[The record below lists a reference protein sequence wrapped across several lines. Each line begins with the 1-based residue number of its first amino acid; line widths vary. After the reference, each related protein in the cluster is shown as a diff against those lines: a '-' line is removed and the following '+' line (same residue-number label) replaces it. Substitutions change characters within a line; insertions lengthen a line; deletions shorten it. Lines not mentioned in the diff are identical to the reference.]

1 MTQESFLVLQKENH
15 ALLRE
20 NNALHLEL
28 IRCQEELEAKAMA
41 MTTLE
46 KDMDHRVQELT
57 FLNAQKSQQL
67 QKKDTELQKLYAQL
81 QRFEAK
87 PGDDTSIELKRQLPD
102 AKRTQAPAPPVPS
115 ASADDAWYARRQRGH
130 LKPPCLS
137 LYRQRQF
144 QSLSVDNKALHHQVQ
159 QLETHIASREAEID
173 RLGKLLKDGHQS
185 KNFAEIKAMYDMEAY
200 HLEQQLEH
208 EQLLH
213 QVDILNEQVAKYE
226 RKLQASKDDVDH
238 AKYSTQQLALVQDQ
252 NRRYLH
258 ELETT
263 TRALQALEAE
273 HASCTTSYDEQAQ
286 ALAKLE
292 LALSN
297 ANDQVATQ
305 KARIAALETTMTSS
319 SYDKVASSHA
329 VSDAQA
335 QASASASELAQ
346 LRPKFAALQTKVSEL
361 ELARKEL
368 ALQKEAHERE
378 LEILRAN
385 LGLQASDKTRSL
397 ETTAELSAKVASL
410 EAAVD
415 ERDAQLRRR
424 CVALE
429 DAESRVAELQSR
441 LESLLQTQRALQARV
456 DDETRE
462 RQVRTT
468 SDRQDEIDA
477 LRKEKVQLDVQ
488 LASSREALLAN
499 DARVR
504 EAEAQ
509 VDLVHQQLLRS
520 QAETAEL
527 TNQLKRLK
535 ADAVEYQETAM
546 RLELQCNEAG
556 RQLEWYKQV
565 QQDQVK
571 GKQDSVIFQQRCQ
584 AALLEK
590 TQAETQVATL
600 TASQSMLRKQLEKAQ
615 DDLRSAHDQ
624 LAQLR
629 LELDEQARA
638 VASAGAD
645 ASAAQQGKLYFKTE
659 FERVSDELSE
669 CATTLQQEERSHHAT
684 RQLHAQVARQV
695 QDLTAQLHRAQA
707 KSSQLEQQLEQAKAT
722 RSSLERQWTLAKEDG
737 QTHAARCASLEVQIK
752 RLSEETAQLSE
763 RALVL
768 EQDKTQL
775 RHLLLEMEHSR
786 DALQLQS
793 KQAQL
798 DASFQGQKTTQVH
811 ALVDDLRAQVAAANA
826 EIAHLKDV
834 VQTLDAE
841 NDSLHNSV
849 DLKTESADALTQQLH
864 ASQEEYTRLRLHVQD
879 CEQQLSKLEHA
890 LNAKEDE
897 VSFLQKQLDA
907 TSTALSKATDDVS
920 LRTAEHVALQQ
931 DLQHMTVEN
940 QSLSNE
946 CTKLHFELDQV
957 EEDHRALHAH
967 VRTVERE
974 RDALQIELDDIKQSY
989 RAAVLEMDALDTTR
1003 QQLSHRREE
1012 TSAINDTLRK
1022 QMQSVLLEKEAA
1034 TQHVAE
1040 LRAERTI
1047 LMDQI
1052 KQLSLQLERSAEQAE
1067 EASRSQAMLQGALS
1081 SQHNVASELAS
1092 ERFETVAQTSTL
1104 QQKLSHLQAR
1114 LNHALHDKTELS
1126 QQSLRVQMATTQ
1138 GQLADAREER
1148 EAMAAQLQAYQ
1159 QQPSPVSPLYA
1170 ASSVARGTPPSLPR
1184 STPSSGSR
1192 ASSNFMAEAEA
1203 RCKALEDRLA
1213 KQDATIQQLEH
1224 SRTKFRKF
1232 AAKYEK
1238 ELDERDRVIDELRSS
1253 MRSSHRYY
1261 SDEEETKTP

>member
-28 IRCQEELEAKAMA
+28 IRCQEELEAKATV

-87 PGDDTSIELKRQLPD
+87 PGDDTSIEMKRQLPD
-102 AKRTQAPAPPVPS
+102 AKRTQAPAPPVPDVS
-115 ASADDAWYARRQRGH
+115 GDDAW
-130 LKPPCLS
+130 
-137 LYRQRQF
+137 QRQF

-159 QLETHIASREAEID
+159 QLEAHIVSREAEID
-173 RLGKLLKDGHQS
+173 RLGNLLKDGHQS

-213 QVDILNEQVAKYE
+213 QVDLLNEQVAKYE
-226 RKLQASKDDVDH
+226 RKLHASKDEVDH
-238 AKYSTQQLALVQDQ
+238 AKYTTQQLTLVQDQ
-252 NRRYLH
+252 NRQYLH

-297 ANDQVATQ
+297 ANDQIATQ
-305 KARIAALETTMTSS
+305 KARIAALENTMTSS

-346 LRPKFAALQTKVSEL
+346 LRPKVLALHTKVSEL

-368 ALQKEAHERE
+368 VLQKEAHERE
-378 LEILRAN
+378 LEILRSN

-424 CVALE
+424 RVAQE
-429 DAESRVAELQSR
+429 DAERHVAELQSR
-441 LESLLQTQRALQARV
+441 IESLLQTQRALQARV

-462 RQVRTT
+462 RQVCTT
-468 SDRQDEIDA
+468 SNRQDEIDA
-477 LRKEKVQLDVQ
+477 LRKDKVQLDVQ

-509 VDLVHQQLLRS
+509 VELVHQQLQRS
-520 QAETAEL
+520 QAETADV

-535 ADAVEYQETAM
+535 ADAIEYQETAM
-546 RLELQCNEAG
+546 RLELQCNEAS

-590 TQAETQVATL
+590 TQAETQVAAL
-600 TASQSMLRKQLEKAQ
+600 TASQSMLRKQLEKTQ
-615 DDLRSAHDQ
+615 DDLRGAHDQ

-629 LELDEQARA
+629 LELDEEARA
-638 VASAGAD
+638 VATAGAD

-669 CATTLQQEERSHHAT
+669 CAATLQQEERSHHAT

-722 RSSLERQWTLAKEDG
+722 RSGLERQWTLAKEDG
-737 QTHAARCASLEVQIK
+737 QTHAARCASLEVQVK
-752 RLSEETAQLSE
+752 RLGEETAQLSE

-775 RHLLLEMEHSR
+775 RHLLHEMEHSR

-798 DASFQGQKTTQVH
+798 DASFQGQKTSQVH
-811 ALVDDLRAQVAAANA
+811 ALVDDLRATVAAANA

-920 LRTAEHVALQQ
+920 LRAAEHVALQQ

-974 RDALQIELDDIKQSY
+974 RDSLQIELDDVKQSY

-1012 TSAINDTLRK
+1012 TSAINDSLRK

-1092 ERFETVAQTSTL
+1092 ERFETVAQKSSL
-1104 QQKLSHLQAR
+1104 QQKLSHVQAR

-1126 QQSLRVQMATTQ
+1126 QQVASISSEKAKLESLLQSLRVQMATTQ

-1148 EAMAAQLQAYQ
+1148 EAMAAQLQVYQQ
-1159 QQPSPVSPLYA
+1159 QQPSPVSPLYV
-1170 ASSVARGTPPSLPR
+1170 ASSVGRGTPPSLPR

-1261 SDEEETKTP
+1261 SDDEETKTP